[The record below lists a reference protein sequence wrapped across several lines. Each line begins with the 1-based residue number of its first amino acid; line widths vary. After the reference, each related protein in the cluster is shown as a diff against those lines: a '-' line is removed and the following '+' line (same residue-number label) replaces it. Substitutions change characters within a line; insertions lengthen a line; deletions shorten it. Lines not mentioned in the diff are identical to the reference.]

1 MDKIEGLKVHDLSI
15 FNDERGSLLHIL
27 SSKNYPDFIFGECYG
42 SETKPGVIKAW
53 KRHQKISQNFA
64 VILGKIKL
72 VIFDTRKESPS
83 FNRSFIIELSRE
95 NYKLVHVPKGL
106 WYGFQCTSKINGII
120 INCIDKPYDP
130 LESETRLIKNL
141 PFEYEW

>member
-1 MDKIEGLKVHDLSI
+1 MSSVSLFYQKSISHLASTCILNLLQVLLNYLFVHDLSI

-95 NYKLVHVPKGL
+95 NYKLVHVLFMNRYYRVKD
-106 WYGFQCTSKINGII
+106 Y
-120 INCIDKPYDP
+120 
-130 LESETRLIKNL
+130 
-141 PFEYEW
+141 